1 MIKIIKNGTRQVKEC
16 EDCGCVFSFDE
27 EDTVFSCDESDLKK
41 IYYSSHPK
49 GYKRI
54 IRCPQCE
61 TVITLEATR

>member
-1 MIKIIKNGTRQVKEC
+1 MIKIIKKGTKQVKEC

-27 EDTVFSCDESDLKK
+27 EDIEK
-41 IYYSSHPK
+41 INYSSHP

-61 TVITLEATR
+61 TVIILEATR